1 MNRMLVAIAA
11 SMALGL
17 AACAT
22 TPVVYTDFDPAAQ
35 FGQYRTY
42 SWQEEKAERAAP
54 LMQQRIINAIDA
66 QLSAKGWSRAPSGS
80 SDVVVAASV
89 DSRQEYDIDTY
100 YDPFWGWGGWGWGGC
115 CWGHGGY
122 WGAGYGWNNS
132 TVRAYTV
139 GTLNVD
145 MFDARTK
152 RAIWRGSAEST
163 VHRDPARQTAD
174 IYTAVQQMFATFPPG
189 SVPTPAPTK
198 Q

>member
-11 SMALGL
+11 AMALGL

-22 TPVVYTDFDPAAQ
+22 TPVVYTDFDPATQ

-42 SWQEEKAERAAP
+42 SWQEEKAEHAAP
-54 LMQQRIINAIDA
+54 LMQQRIIHAIDA

-89 DSRQEYDIDTY
+89 DSRQEYEVDSY
-100 YDPFWGWGGWGWGGC
+100 YDPWGWGGWGWGYGG
-115 CWGHGGY
+115 WGHGYG
-122 WGAGYGWNNS
+122 WGMGYGYDNS
-132 TVRAYTV
+132 RIRAYTV
-139 GTLNVD
+139 GTLMVD

-152 RAIWRGSAEST
+152 RAIWRGTAEQT
-163 VHRDPARQTAD
+163 VRRDPARQTAD

-189 SVPTPAPTK
+189 SMPAPAPT
-198 Q
+198 QQ